1 MLGVVVLLLLLL
13 SSVVL
18 TRQLFSLCRQP
29 DEGWVWCKLTQM
41 HRRLHHRNQFRKLK
55 LEMHK
60 SCFYQIFN
68 LYAGE
73 EIPEIERLGWIH
85 FFSSVVMTLNFHMG
99 KSAQNHPKHAT
110 FKNCPKPISVCC
122 PFSMFLI
129 GWHFNMNVTSQ
140 CIDPSC
146 IKGGGNLY

>member
-1 MLGVVVLLLLLL
+1 MFVIYFVIVIFVVIVIEIVNGCYLDEPKLRATRRGVSSVQIIFQYLVLGVVVLLLLFL
-13 SSVVL
+13 SSVVV

-29 DEGWVWCKLTQM
+29 DEGGVWCKLTQM

-73 EIPEIERLGWIH
+73 EIPEIERLG
-85 FFSSVVMTLNFHMG
+85 
-99 KSAQNHPKHAT
+99 
-110 FKNCPKPISVCC
+110 
-122 PFSMFLI
+122 
-129 GWHFNMNVTSQ
+129 
-140 CIDPSC
+140 
-146 IKGGGNLY
+146 